1 MLKVSI
7 LIIAWNSGAHLAH
20 CLASLCA
27 QTYKDFEIIIVDN
40 GSTDG
45 SLLDIERKYTGL
57 NIRIEHLASNFGFAV
72 ANNVGARLANTQW
85 LALLNADAYPEPDW
99 LKYLMEA
106 ADSHPNAFFASRQI
120 KVDQPELLD
129 GEGDKYHVS
138 GLAWRRNYNL
148 PLQKKHNLEEVF
160 SSCAAAALYPR
171 LAFLDVGG
179 FDEDYFSY
187 FEDVDLGF
195 RLRLSGA
202 PCFFVPQ
209 AIVFHV
215 GSASTGKKSS
225 FSVYYG
231 YRNLI
236 WTFLK
241 DMPDF
246 LYWLYLPLHLG
257 TILFFALYLTMQGQG
272 RAIWSAIFDAIR
284 GFPQML
290 RKRRKIQGSIK
301 IKPFDL
307 FSVMSSNL
315 FEPYREFINRNG
327 RSTSK

>member
-20 CLASLCA
+20 CLDSLCA
-27 QTYKDFEIIIVDN
+27 QTYRDFEVIIVDN

-45 SLLDIERKYTGL
+45 SVLDIERKYVEL
-57 NIRIEHLASNFGFAV
+57 NIRTEHLASNLGFAF
-72 ANNVGARLANTQW
+72 ANNIGARLANTQW

-99 LKYLMEA
+99 LKYLVEA
-106 ADSHPNAFFASRQI
+106 AISHPNAFFASRQI

-148 PLQKKHNLEEVF
+148 PFHEKQNLEEVF

-171 LAFLDVGG
+171 QAFLDVGG

-202 PCFFVPQ
+202 QCFFVPQ
-209 AIVFHV
+209 AVVFHV
-215 GSASTGKKSS
+215 GSASTGKKSN

-241 DMPDF
+241 DMPDS

-272 RAIWSAIFDAIR
+272 RAIWRAIFDAIR
-284 GFPQML
+284 SLPQML
-290 RKRRKIQGSIK
+290 HKRRQIQQNIK
-301 IKPFDL
+301 IKPLDL
-307 FSVMSSNL
+307 FPVISSDL